1 MAALTIEVDMD
12 TYEKVKDSNLIVI
25 HTENKPSILIHLTN
39 KKEEENGRKNT
50 HNGGK
55 RHR

>member
-55 RHR
+55 RHW